1 MPKEGVKMTEYK
13 DYKSILKQEID
24 ENKYTAGANI
34 LVIQD
39 GREVLYEEYGFRD
52 IKNKA
57 AFSRDTIMRLYS
69 MSKPITSAAV
79 MILVDRGLLDLSACL
94 FWMMPGFSPAYVLR
108 DGKRVK
114 SSSEITVKDL
124 MNMTSGLPYPGDTG
138 ASMQVSEVFSEL
150 SKRLYSDNP
159 MTTAEFSERIGGC
172 DLCFEPGER
181 FMYGSSADILGALIE
196 NVSKMRFG
204 EFLRRE
210 IFEPL
215 GMNDMGFWVPPE
227 KRNRLAKVYSVDY
240 SKFELV
246 QAPEKGNHLGINYAM
261 DFPPA
266 FESGGAG
273 LVSTLDDYAK
283 FALMLIGGG
292 EYNGRR
298 ILSERAA
305 RYMTSPGLLPWQ
317 REDLN
322 RSWRSL
328 CGYSYGNL
336 MRHCVDPGQAHMLT
350 EYGEYGW
357 DGWLG
362 CYFGNFPKSRLTV
375 LIGTQRTDSG
385 TSSLTRKLVNAV
397 MSDFGA

>member
-1 MPKEGVKMTEYK
+1 MR
-13 DYKSILKQEID
+13 DYKNILKQEID

-52 IKNKA
+52 VKGGAKY
-57 AFSRDTIMRLYS
+57 SRDTIMRLYS
-69 MSKPITSAAV
+69 MSKPVTAAAV

-94 FWMMPGFSPAYVLR
+94 YWMMPGFAPAYICR

-114 SSSEITVKDL
+114 SGSEITVKDL
-124 MNMTSGLPYPGDTG
+124 MNMTSGLPYPGDG
-138 ASMQVSEVFSEL
+138 GSPGQVREIFSEL
-150 SKRLYSDNP
+150 SQRLYSDNP
-159 MTTAEFSERIGGC
+159 MTTAEFSKRIGGC

-181 FMYGSSADILGALIE
+181 FMYGSSADILGALVEQI
-196 NVSKMRFG
+196 SGIRFG
-204 EFLRRE
+204 EFLRKE

-215 GMNDMGFWVPPE
+215 EMKDTGFWVPPE
-227 KRNRLAKVYSVDY
+227 KRERLAKIYSVDY

-246 QAPEKGNHLGINYAM
+246 EAPAKANHLGINYAM

-283 FALMLIGGG
+283 FALMLIDGG

-298 ILSERAA
+298 ILSERAV
-305 RYMTSPGLLPWQ
+305 RYMTSPSLLPWQ

-350 EYGEYGW
+350 ECGEYGW

-375 LIGTQRTDSG
+375 LR
-385 TSSLTRKLVNAV
+385 
-397 MSDFGA
+397 